1 MCWKQIYRLIG
12 GWLQK
17 KHNDLVKYDRIILE
31 GETDS
36 YVTGLVGPAEDW
48 IKLLREEALKLGL
61 ETYR

>member
-36 YVTGLVGPAEDW
+36 
-48 IKLLREEALKLGL
+48 
-61 ETYR
+61 